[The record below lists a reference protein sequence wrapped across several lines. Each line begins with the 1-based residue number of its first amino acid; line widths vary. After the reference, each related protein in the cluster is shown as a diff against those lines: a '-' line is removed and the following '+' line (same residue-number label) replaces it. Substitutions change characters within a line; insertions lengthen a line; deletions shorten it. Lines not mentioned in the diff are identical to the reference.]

1 MIFEMLCGFAQKVEI
16 DAARR
21 VLTVDTAS
29 QPAAAGDSIKP
40 GVERSAAEP
49 QVNSP
54 KIMTAR
60 GSGRQP
66 RGTVNAVARYRGLAW
81 ISHLHDFLCKAPRW
95 KSSQDK
101 IQQDQFRES
110 PKLGWVI
117 KTKVLKL
124 NRLHLASEDQCTVP
138 AYFFSPASMRNGRW
152 FCLGGRGQV
161 AKFVK
166 AHGGL

>member
-29 QPAAAGDSIKP
+29 QPAAAGDSIKSSTPAEMLGRGPRP

-60 GSGRQP
+60 GAGAS
-66 RGTVNAVARYRGLAW
+66 VYRDG
-81 ISHLHDFLCKAPRW
+81 
-95 KSSQDK
+95 
-101 IQQDQFRES
+101 
-110 PKLGWVI
+110 
-117 KTKVLKL
+117 
-124 NRLHLASEDQCTVP
+124 
-138 AYFFSPASMRNGRW
+138 
-152 FCLGGRGQV
+152 
-161 AKFVK
+161 
-166 AHGGL
+166 